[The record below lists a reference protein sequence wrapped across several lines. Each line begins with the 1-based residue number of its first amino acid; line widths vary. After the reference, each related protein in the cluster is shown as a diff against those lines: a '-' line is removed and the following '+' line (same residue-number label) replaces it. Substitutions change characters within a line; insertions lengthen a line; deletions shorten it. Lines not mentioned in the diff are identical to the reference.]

1 SLPGRPG
8 QRKIVPPRSVK
19 SYVMQMRGAQRC
31 VYELRQPPPPMLI
44 WAAFSG
50 FTSFLAVLI
59 ICAIDK
65 YGGVFKHHRLPFA
78 IAPVG
83 AASVLIFG
91 VPSSPLSQPRN
102 VVVGHAIAALTG
114 TFMRELFLGASD
126 SFDWMPGALSVG
138 VSIGIMGL
146 TNCYHPP
153 AGATAFMAGYSSP
166 TVRRVG
172 WWFPLYPVLPLTLIL
187 VALGIL
193 FNNLARVYP
202 VFWFTAA
209 HFAHPPEN
217 RAQRP
222 VLRPSDQTMV
232 DETAASAGSSSSHA
246 MRVASPPMPRVADA
260 TATHQV
266 NDLTGNEDDAE
277 RAWMFARIRALE
289 LEVGRLRRELD
300 RGLIRQDGAQT
311 DGPLHSQTTTDN
323 PRPYDPELTAM
334 CQAHNRGARP
344 TQAGE
349 SEKQR
354 LWQWTRSLPGTPE
367 QRRIWLPSS
376 AADYAAR
383 MRGAQR
389 YRGKPQPPPAPAM
402 LVWAGFSGLTSF
414 AAILVLGVIG
424 KYAGAI
430 KHHEL
435 PFAIAPIGAS
445 AVLVFG
451 VPSSP
456 LAQPRNVV
464 VGHMVAALTGTF
476 VHEIFR
482 HTHESLWWLPG
493 ALSVGIS
500 ISIMGLANCYHPP
513 AGATA
518 FIAGFATPD
527 FARVN
532 WWFPLYPV
540 LPQVLILVA
549 LGILFNNLARVY
561 PVYWFTTASPARPPA
576 QSPATPAASVAEEE
590 ENAAGS
596 KDGSDR
602 SSSSAGSSSH
612 ETSPGLR
619 QTP

>member
-1 SLPGRPG
+1 MPIVSRFRLVSPENNNCELSISRSLPLQSTAERRAVFLPEYSLECVPKGGVTWTIEHQIARSDRPMAEIPPHAVKPSLLTTTVAYNLLMREINGMLRSDPDQHVPVESAPASWPFLNRPMRMVGAWTDETQPKYLLVGNFLVWWVSGFVCTFVHPTLVCLHWIISKRSGGRVLLLLPEDSRKTSMLWVLWAAHYLVFFGMSRTTYLHHYLPALYFAVILAALYVYRLAESASDVLLTAVSGPFTPSQSASLPGRPG

-44 WAAFSG
+44 WAVFSG

-114 TFMRELFLGASD
+114 TFMRELFLRASD

-222 VLRPSDQTMV
+222 VLRPPERGAAPDRIAV
-232 DETAASAGSSSSHA
+232 DETAASAGSSSASSHG

-300 RGLIRQDGAQT
+300 RSLIRQDRAQT
-311 DGPLHSQTTTDN
+311 DGPLHSQTW
-323 PRPYDPELTAM
+323 
-334 CQAHNRGARP
+334 QP
-344 TQAGE
+344 T
-349 SEKQR
+349 
-354 LWQWTRSLPGTPE
+354 
-367 QRRIWLPSS
+367 
-376 AADYAAR
+376 
-383 MRGAQR
+383 
-389 YRGKPQPPPAPAM
+389 
-402 LVWAGFSGLTSF
+402 F
-414 AAILVLGVIG
+414 
-424 KYAGAI
+424 
-430 KHHEL
+430 
-435 PFAIAPIGAS
+435 
-445 AVLVFG
+445 
-451 VPSSP
+451 
-456 LAQPRNVV
+456 
-464 VGHMVAALTGTF
+464 
-476 VHEIFR
+476 
-482 HTHESLWWLPG
+482 
-493 ALSVGIS
+493 
-500 ISIMGLANCYHPP
+500 
-513 AGATA
+513 
-518 FIAGFATPD
+518 
-527 FARVN
+527 
-532 WWFPLYPV
+532 
-540 LPQVLILVA
+540 
-549 LGILFNNLARVY
+549 
-561 PVYWFTTASPARPPA
+561 
-576 QSPATPAASVAEEE
+576 
-590 ENAAGS
+590 
-596 KDGSDR
+596 
-602 SSSSAGSSSH
+602 
-612 ETSPGLR
+612 
-619 QTP
+619 